1 MHKNIIV
8 FLLFLPF
15 IGLKAQNADIRKI
28 YRYADR
34 SEDTQKIKLPGGVMD
49 LALLIMKKDLI
60 EDMGKK
66 SYKALKG
73 INKLRIIS
81 SSNTDFIQHQK
92 TERHLKNIRT
102 KMESLIS
109 INSEGQRVN
118 IMIYEKKDAI
128 RRLVISVHSDDEL
141 TFISANTK
149 IKLQELQ
156 ELIKEF
162 QDNEGEFDFKV

>member
-92 TERHLKNIRT
+92 TERQLKNIRT
-102 KMESLIS
+102 
-109 INSEGQRVN
+109 
-118 IMIYEKKDAI
+118 
-128 RRLVISVHSDDEL
+128 
-141 TFISANTK
+141 
-149 IKLQELQ
+149 LQ
-156 ELIKEF
+156 
-162 QDNEGEFDFKV
+162 GDFKNVLSEALDRRSEKEIIFFYNLCFKCNIRSGTIVRPL